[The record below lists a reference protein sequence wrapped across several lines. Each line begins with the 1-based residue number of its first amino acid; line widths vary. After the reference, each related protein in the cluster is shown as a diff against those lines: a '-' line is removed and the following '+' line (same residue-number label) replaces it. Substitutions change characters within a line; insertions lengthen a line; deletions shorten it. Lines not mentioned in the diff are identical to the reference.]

1 MIVGVYDITVQVC
14 DKLYSSDGYI
24 DIIDVID
31 VIDDIVI

>member
-1 MIVGVYDITVQVC
+1 MIVSVYDITVQVC